1 MEVALLIRFLES
13 TSLFSVMYKDYE
25 KHLKE
30 EIWSC
35 HKHMNMT
42 FDEIYHLPIQD
53 RKMYISLHN
62 KEVKKM
68 NEKLKQ
74 KKND

>member
-1 MEVALLIRFLES
+1 MEVALLIPFLES
-13 TSLFSVMYKDYE
+13 TSLFSVMYDEYE

-35 HKHMNMT
+35 HKYMNMSL
-42 FDEIYHLPIQD
+42 DEIYRLPIQD
-53 RKMYISLHN
+53 RKLYVALHN

-68 NEKLKQ
+68 NDKFKQ
-74 KKND
+74 SSK